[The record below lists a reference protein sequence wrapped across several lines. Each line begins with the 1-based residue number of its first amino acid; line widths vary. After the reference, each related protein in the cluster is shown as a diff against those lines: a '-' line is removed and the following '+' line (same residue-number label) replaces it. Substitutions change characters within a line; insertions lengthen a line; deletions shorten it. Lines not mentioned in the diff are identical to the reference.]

1 MSLTEVAEAG
11 RQPEGSATG
20 GPPPRGA
27 WIRSLFP
34 EPAGAGPSAR
44 SLLFGVLG
52 FLALM
57 GVSISRTGGPGALN
71 STWIE
76 DAKRFLT
83 GALSG
88 QPASEVVFTPFN
100 GYLHVG
106 PRLSAEVATLFG
118 VRWAAPVLTLIAVA
132 LITTAAVVAYTASG
146 RFFQQWW
153 LRALVA
159 VPVVMVPV
167 GHTQAD
173 NDIATVQFFAF
184 YGLFWALL
192 WRPRTPVG
200 KAVVVAVALYATT
213 SSILPV
219 VLLPLLLLR
228 LWAVRDWVTR
238 AVAVAYLFG
247 LGLQGY
253 YMLTGDSSRAGV
265 GEPRYNPLWLLKEYV
280 DSAVP
285 RAVLGEKW
293 LGGPGTDISGY
304 PIPLTIGGAAHLVL
318 ALVAWAIVATVVV
331 LAVRRLTNP
340 HWPLVIAAVVCSG
353 LFFAAAVS
361 NMGWTQP
368 RYVIPTA
375 LLLYVA
381 FVALLRPVP
390 AAAATA
396 APAAAS
402 ARPRLATR
410 VPIFGLVVLLAVVCA
425 VNLRGPNGRST
436 SQGWAETAR
445 QATAAC
451 TANPSKPWFDYKHT
465 WWTVR
470 IPCKRVR

>member
-1 MSLTEVAEAG
+1 MSLAEATEAG
-11 RQPEGSATG
+11 RQPAGSAAG
-20 GPPPRGA
+20 GSPPRGA

-34 EPAGAGPSAR
+34 EPAAAGPSAR
-44 SLLFGVLG
+44 ALLLGVLG

-83 GALSG
+83 GALGS
-88 QPASEVVFTPFN
+88 QPAREVVFTPFN

-106 PRLSAEVATLFG
+106 PRLSAEIATLFG

-132 LITTAAVVAYTASG
+132 LITTAAAVAYTASG

-184 YGLFWALL
+184 YALFWALL

-200 KAVVVAVALYATT
+200 KVVVVAVALYTTT

-253 YMLTGDSSRAGV
+253 FMLTGDSSRAGV
-265 GEPRYNPLWLLKEYV
+265 GRPRYNPLWLLKEYA

-293 LGGPGTDISGY
+293 LGGPGTDISGW
-304 PIPLTIGGAAHLVL
+304 PVPWTISGAAHLVL
-318 ALVAWAIVATVVV
+318 TLVAWALVATVVV
-331 LAVRRLTNP
+331 LAVRRVTNP
-340 HWPLVIAAVVCSG
+340 HWPLAVAAIVSGG

-368 RYVIPTA
+368 RYVIPVA

-381 FVALLRPVP
+381 LVALLRPVP
-390 AAAATA
+390 AAA
-396 APAAAS
+396 PAATD

-410 VPIFGLVVLLAVVCA
+410 VPVFGLVVLLAVVCA

-436 SQGWAETAR
+436 SQGWDETVR

-451 TANPSKPWFDYKHT
+451 AAQPGKPWFDYRHT

-470 IPCKRVR
+470 IPCRRLR